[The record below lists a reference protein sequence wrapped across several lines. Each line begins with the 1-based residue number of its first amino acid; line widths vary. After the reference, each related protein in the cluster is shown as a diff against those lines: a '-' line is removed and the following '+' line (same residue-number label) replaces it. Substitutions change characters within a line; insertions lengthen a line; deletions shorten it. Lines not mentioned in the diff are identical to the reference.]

1 MSKRSLYP
9 GGRLGLSGGSVD
21 TVTLQKKYNIL
32 HMKNRPEQT
41 QKIIKIPHMSK
52 LKVSLK
58 YYYYNYD

>member
-1 MSKRSLYP
+1 MVKRSDIW

-21 TVTLQKKYNIL
+21 TEQTHKKYNIL
-32 HMKNRPEQT
+32 HMN
-41 QKIIKIPHMSK
+41 K